1 MQINTYDLVRTFEYW
16 TYRGTI
22 ISVCVHNNINR
33 SIYLAHCKQ
42 INDLPRLLMLLID
55 VQLGIRHIASSKV
68 FAVLHAALLQS
79 AFHLRFLC
87 ATQRFTTYLSQLEY
101 STNSHEKKVY
111 CIKMW
116 KRPTLLHYFV
126 QNFELPENQ
135 YAREYSFIN
144 IDVRSEWIEIR
155 ADVYIFCDAFWAYYN
170 MNMDK
175 DDGTELAHFDTVCD
189 SFGRWGQR
197 ELGGEQHT
205 HTVLVC
211 VWLRVEWG
219 RAFGMH
225 NYA

>member
-16 TYRGTI
+16 TYRSTI
-22 ISVCVHNNINR
+22 ISVCIHNNMNR

-155 ADVYIFCDAFWAYYN
+155 ADVYILRRILSIWIRMTAQNWPTSIPCVTPSA
-170 MNMDK
+170 
-175 DDGTELAHFDTVCD
+175 DGGNENWEVN
-189 SFGRWGQR
+189 S
-197 ELGGEQHT
+197 T
-205 HTVLVC
+205 HTQ
-211 VWLRVEWG
+211 
-219 RAFGMH
+219 
-225 NYA
+225 Y